1 MDERPDEPQ
10 LPSPPPGLAQ
20 GPASRPSAPPAP
32 QTSRAGLLTLAG
44 GALVVI
50 SVFLPW
56 FQLEGPLGSESVSE
70 FRGGAFGLLILGGFA
85 IARGLSMARIGG
97 MGFRLGSPLIGGI
110 LMIVLLVIRW
120 NDIHDAI
127 EQANALSPT
136 LTASVGIGF
145 WGAALGA
152 GLVLA
157 GGLLSMQNRR

>member
-1 MDERPDEPQ
+1 MDEQPEQPQ

-20 GPASRPSAPPAP
+20 GPANRPPAPPSP

-50 SVFLPW
+50 SIFLPW
-56 FQLEGPLGSESVSE
+56 FQLEGPLGSDSVNG
-70 FRGGAFGLLILGGFA
+70 FRGGTFGLLILGGFA

-110 LMIVLLVIRW
+110 LMLVLLVVRW
-120 NDIHDAI
+120 NDINDAI
-127 EQANALSPT
+127 DQTNALYPSV
-136 LTASVGIGF
+136 TASVGIGF

-152 GLVLA
+152 VLVLA
-157 GGLLSMQNRR
+157 GGVLSMKSRR